1 MTTPKMDPP
10 LHRQIDEMERR
21 LAVHRGQLGTDLRGV
36 VRKVRRGLVAPG
48 AILTA
53 VAVGVVIEQNSRPR
67 TWSLAP
73 MLQGLGVASRLVT
86 TVGALV
92 KSLNAVADG

>member
-1 MTTPKMDPP
+1 MTTPEMDPP
-10 LHRQIDEMERR
+10 LHRQIDAMERR
-21 LAVHRGQLGTDLRGV
+21 LADHRGRLGADLRGIAHKA
-36 VRKVRRGLVAPG
+36 RIGLVAPG

-53 VAVGVVIEQNSRPR
+53 VAIGVVIEQSGRPR

-92 KSLNAVADG
+92 KSLDAVADG

>member
-1 MTTPKMDPP
+1 MNTHKVDPP
-10 LHRQIDEMERR
+10 LRRQIDEMERR
-21 LAVHRGQLGTDLRGV
+21 LAGDRGQIGTDLRGII
-36 VRKVRRGLVAPG
+36 RKARAGLVAPG

-73 MLQGLGVASRLVT
+73 MLQGLGVASRLVAT
-86 TVGALV
+86 LGTLV
-92 KSLNAVADG
+92 KSLNAAAEG